1 MFNIYTYEKRQKQ
14 SEIENIKNLIY
25 SKEYIKKRDK
35 LAKKF
40 YSKINNFL
48 FDMAKKP
55 IIIKNNYYI
64 SSQDKSNYSFQIRK
78 FETDRERIEKLL
90 SSQDNHQY
98 ISSPIGLKKKDKF
111 NKSIIINDLVNINN
125 NASQFI
131 NNNNNSNTSN
141 NTELIYHPSDQTN
154 HTPSDLEKI
163 LDTIYINQELEK
175 KQNQSSIKLKEPNL
189 KKRKVKKIESK
200 KFEIKP
206 PKLSRYMSNLNIRE
220 NKSPKQDEKNLEQ
233 KLFLYQK
240 QQKKNKNLSK
250 IRLNKTLRNSKHS
263 EDDNSNYKTYFN
275 SIQQAIIY
283 KDIEKSG
290 IKNSKDD
297 INNSR
302 ALKNSASTL
311 NVMNQKNNNFLL
323 NGHEMNRVKDLLYK
337 KINKKN
343 TKKNNNELNNLSFM
357 ENKQKIIEKILKL
370 NKPPKYGI
378 KDHQKIR
385 KKDLNIVRQLAIK
398 EVKKNPQKKFLGYK
412 FDELQDSKNAGFY
425 SNYELSHIA
434 GLHSKITSIKNK
446 INKGE
451 IIEDDNL
458 ILYNNCVYYKKD
470 ENDMKKLGKIILQK
484 CHFVNNKY
492 FNNENNKLQKGNGK
506 LMITNGLSINE
517 FIDKFA
523 LPNLRHKNMT

>member
-1 MFNIYTYEKRQKQ
+1 MFNLYTYEKRQKQ
-14 SEIENIKNLIY
+14 SQVENIKNLIY

-48 FDMAKKP
+48 FQMAKKP

-64 SSQDKSNYSFQIRK
+64 SNQDKTNYSYHIRK
-78 FETDRERIEKLL
+78 FETDRERIEKLINAKEEQQFK
-90 SSQDNHQY
+90 SN
-98 ISSPIGLKKKDKF
+98 PIGLKKKDKF
-111 NKSIIINDLVNINN
+111 NNSIIINDLVNINN
-125 NASQFI
+125 NSSHFI

-163 LDTIYINQELEK
+163 LDTIYINQEREK
-175 KQNQSSIKLKEPNL
+175 KEKENQNKTNEQNI
-189 KKRKVKKIESK
+189 KKRKIKKYDTNI
-200 KFEIKP
+200 FETKQ
-206 PKLSRYMSNLNIRE
+206 PKLKRYMSNQDIWGT
-220 NKSPKQDEKNLEQ
+220 KSPKQDDKNIEK
-233 KLFLYQK
+233 KLFLYKKEQK
-240 QQKKNKNLSK
+240 ANKILSK
-250 IRLNKTLRNSKHS
+250 IKLNRTIRNSKHS
-263 EDDNSNYKTYFN
+263 EEKKSNFKTYFN

-283 KDIEKSG
+283 KDIENSN

-297 INNSR
+297 INKSKS
-302 ALKNSASTL
+302 LKNSSSAI
-311 NVMNQKNNNFLL
+311 NIMNHSNFNFNENDINKVKN
-323 NGHEMNRVKDLLYK
+323 LLYN

-343 TKKNNNELNNLSFM
+343 INELNNISYM

-370 NKPPKYGI
+370 NKPPKYG
-378 KDHQKIR
+378 KAFQKIR
-385 KKDLNIVRQLAIK
+385 KKDINIVRQLAIK
-398 EVKKNPQKKFLGYK
+398 KEKKYNNRKFFDNKY
-412 FDELQDSKNAGFY
+412 DELQDSKNKGFY
-425 SNYELSHIA
+425 SNFELSHIT
-434 GLHSKITSIKNK
+434 GLHSKISSIKNK

-470 ENDMKKLGKIILQK
+470 QNDMKKLGKVILQK

-492 FNNENNKLQKGNGK
+492 NNDENNKLQKGQGK

-517 FIDKFA
+517 FINKFA
-523 LPNLRHKNMT
+523 LPNVKNKKIT

>member
-1 MFNIYTYEKRQKQ
+1 MFNLYTYEKRQKE
-14 SEIENIKNLIY
+14 SEKENIKNLIY

-48 FDMAKKP
+48 FQMAKKP

-64 SSQDKSNYSFQIRK
+64 SNQDKTNYSHHIRK
-78 FETDRERIEKLL
+78 FMTDRERIEKLVN
-90 SSQDNHQY
+90 SQEQQQFKPN
-98 ISSPIGLKKKDKF
+98 PIGLKKKDKF
-111 NKSIIINDLVNINN
+111 NNSIIINDLVNINN
-125 NASQFI
+125 NASHFI

-175 KQNQSSIKLKEPNL
+175 KEKEKENQNQNKTNEQNI
-189 KKRKVKKIESK
+189 KKRKIKKYDSSLFETKQSK
-200 KFEIKP
+200 LK
-206 PKLSRYMSNLNIRE
+206 RYMSNQDIRKT
-220 NKSPKQDEKNLEQ
+220 KSPKQDEKNLE
-233 KLFLYQK
+233 KNLFLY
-240 QQKKNKNLSK
+240 KKERKPKKILSK
-250 IRLNKTLRNSKHS
+250 IKLNRAIRNSKHS
-263 EDDNSNYKTYFN
+263 EEKKSNFKTYFN
-275 SIQQAIIY
+275 SVQQAIIY
-283 KDIEKSG
+283 KDLESSY

-297 INNSR
+297 INNSKS
-302 ALKNSASTL
+302 LKNSSSAI
-311 NVMNQKNNNFLL
+311 NIMNHSNFNFYEDDMNKIKN
-323 NGHEMNRVKDLLYK
+323 LLYN

-343 TKKNNNELNNLSFM
+343 INKLDNISYI

-370 NKPPKYGI
+370 NKPPKYG
-378 KDHQKIR
+378 KPFQKIR
-385 KKDLNIVRQLAIK
+385 KKDINIVRQLAIK
-398 EVKKNPQKKFLGYK
+398 KEKKYNKKFFENK
-412 FDELQDSKNAGFY
+412 NDELQDSKNKGFY
-425 SNYELSHIA
+425 SNFELSYIT
-434 GLHSKITSIKNK
+434 GLHSKISSIKSK

-470 ENDMKKLGKIILQK
+470 PNDMKKLGKVILQK

-492 FNNENNKLQKGNGK
+492 NNDENNKLQKGQGK

-517 FIDKFA
+517 FINKFA
-523 LPNLRHKNMT
+523 LPNVKNKKMT